1 MTVAELKNLLSKM
14 DDNDDVTLQVG
25 DAIYEIA
32 EGQEVAGWPNFL
44 NLKAGE
50 FVATNEE

>member
-32 EGQEVAGWPNFL
+32 TAEEVGGWPNFL

-50 FVATNEE
+50 QVATEE